1 MTERRRVAIV
11 GLGVVSCAGTGLE
24 AFWKGLN
31 SEPPEGERRVHDFD
45 PLAYYENPK
54 EARRADRSQQM
65 ATATAAM
72 AIEDAGELETDPDR
86 CGVIYATG
94 VGGLQTFEEQ
104 VIVHDRKGA
113 RRVSPF
119 MVPMIMPN
127 APGAAISMR
136 FGLQGPNE
144 TITTA
149 CAASTHALG
158 YAARLI
164 QMGYADV
171 IVSGGT
177 ESVMSPVGMAG
188 FQNMTAL
195 SSSGRSMPFDKD
207 RDGFMMTEGSATLIL
222 EEMTSAQ
229 SRALVST
236 ERFWGRGPMPML
248 IT

>member
-11 GLGVVSCAGTGLE
+11 GLGVVSCAGTGLD
-24 AFWKGLN
+24 AFWNGLN

-45 PLAYYENPK
+45 PLPYYENPK

-72 AIEDAGELETDPDR
+72 AIEDAGELDTDPAR

-94 VGGLQTFEEQ
+94 VGGLQTFEDQ

-136 FGLQGPNE
+136 FGLQGL
-144 TITTA
+144 
-149 CAASTHALG
+149 S
-158 YAARLI
+158 LI
-164 QMGYADV
+164 H
-171 IVSGGT
+171 I
-177 ESVMSPVGMAG
+177 
-188 FQNMTAL
+188 
-195 SSSGRSMPFDKD
+195 
-207 RDGFMMTEGSATLIL
+207 
-222 EEMTSAQ
+222 
-229 SRALVST
+229 
-236 ERFWGRGPMPML
+236 
-248 IT
+248 